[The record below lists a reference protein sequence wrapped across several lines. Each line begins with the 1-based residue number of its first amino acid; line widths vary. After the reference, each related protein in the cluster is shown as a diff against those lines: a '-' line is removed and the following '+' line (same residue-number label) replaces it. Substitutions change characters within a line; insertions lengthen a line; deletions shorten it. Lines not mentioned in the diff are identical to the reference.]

1 MKDNRSVSNRQK
13 SVKSAVDKASGKKGM
28 PKPERT
34 PKQTPASAPK
44 AQAPRKAAP
53 SAPKAQAPKKPAPTP
68 RAASKTG
75 AGGTP
80 RGSVTTGPVKA
91 TSRPLPKGVQTKRP
105 AGRGPTPAPTPAPVP
120 TPSFDLAGPP
130 RTYTP
135 AQQNAMNN
143 DKRYSGSFSN
153 LQNRLGS
160 AAIGLGNANV
170 GSRTGGIGGSR
181 TVGIGKRPKP
191 GAKR

>member
-53 SAPKAQAPKKPAPTP
+53 SAPKAQAPKKPAP
-68 RAASKTG
+68 
-75 AGGTP
+75 TP